1 MSRAARLGAFI
12 TTTLFILAAGV
23 FLIADRQYLFSST
36 YRLKT
41 QFVSVAGLDAG
52 AEVRVGG
59 VHSGSVRRIE
69 LPDKPTGKITVLM
82 DLERST
88 HAIIKNDSVAVI
100 QTEGLLGNEFVAL
113 SFGSA
118 QGTNVQDGDTIAS
131 EPPLVIADL
140 IKKTDAIL
148 DSSQE
153 VLGHVTVATANLSA
167 ISVKINQG
175 QGTIGALVNDRKMYD
190 QLDQTTAGMHEAI
203 VHAEAGITDF
213 QENMEALK
221 QNFLVRGYFKKRGYE
236 NSADLAKNE
245 ILRLPED
252 APLKIFTY
260 ESKRLFDKIDTAKL
274 KNQNSLRAA
283 GQFLVA
289 NEFGVAVVVVYSGM
303 TGEAQKDL
311 LLTQARAGVVRAY
324 LVDNFG
330 FDDTQLKTL
339 GEGKRIDA
347 STESGWGNV
356 EIVVYPAGTSLA
368 PAAVQSLTIAP
379 R

>member
-1 MSRAARLGAFI
+1 VQNYG
-12 TTTLFILAAGV
+12 
-23 FLIADRQYLFSST
+23 
-36 YRLKT
+36 
-41 QFVSVAGLDAG
+41 
-52 AEVRVGG
+52 
-59 VHSGSVRRIE
+59 
-69 LPDKPTGKITVLM
+69 
-82 DLERST
+82 DL
-88 HAIIKNDSVAVI
+88 V
-100 QTEGLLGNEFVAL
+100 
-113 SFGSA
+113 
-118 QGTNVQDGDTIAS
+118 
-131 EPPLVIADL
+131 
-140 IKKTDAIL
+140 
-148 DSSQE
+148 
-153 VLGHVTVATANLSA
+153 
-167 ISVKINQG
+167 
-175 QGTIGALVNDRKMYD
+175 
-190 QLDQTTAGMHEAI
+190 
-203 VHAEAGITDF
+203 
-213 QENMEALK
+213 
-221 QNFLVRGYFKKRGYE
+221 
-236 NSADLAKNE
+236 KNE

-311 LLTQARAGVVRAY
+311 LLTQARAGVIRAY

-368 PAAVQSLTIAP
+368 PAAVQSLTTAP